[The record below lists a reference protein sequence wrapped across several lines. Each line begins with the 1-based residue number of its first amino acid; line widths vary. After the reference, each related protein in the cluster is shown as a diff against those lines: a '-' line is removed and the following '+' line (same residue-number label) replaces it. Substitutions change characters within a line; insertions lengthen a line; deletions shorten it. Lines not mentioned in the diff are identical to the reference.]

1 MLICG
6 ELPLQGVTTDVW
18 CAMSATRITQT
29 IFSKLSSAC
38 FAMRSIKPLIFQ
50 QMLKAIYCG
59 DIHMSFHFLFNPV
72 SPHSSP
78 SCIKMAT
85 LTA

>member
-29 IFSKLSSAC
+29 IFSET
-38 FAMRSIKPLIFQ
+38 IKSCQYVTHNLIQFSEEPFVDTPLLN
-50 QMLKAIYCG
+50 QM
-59 DIHMSFHFLFNPV
+59 M
-72 SPHSSP
+72 
-78 SCIKMAT
+78 
-85 LTA
+85 